1 MIMMRAFCLCL
12 ISFTISIAGAAQDI
26 DFLKDLKPY
35 QPEQKVSGTIRNWG
49 NNYIPGLTKDW
60 EEGFRKYQ
68 PDVQF
73 ETRLPGT
80 EAGMAGVYGG
90 IADLGFIG
98 REVYPEE
105 HNAFVGVF
113 GYEPTVIEISS
124 GSYATPHHTFSLQ
137 VFVHNENP
145 ISKLTF
151 AQLNRIFGCGC
162 SSNVQGPIRKWGQ
175 LGLSGDWADKP
186 IHVYGYNFDT
196 GMAGYFNKVVLS
208 DSSNWNSELKDFDNG
223 RDEKGEVIN
232 AGVYILRAL
241 ADDPYGIAFANV
253 MYGNAK
259 VKALPLARAEG
270 GPYVEP
276 SKENVWRRSYPIT
289 RYTTVVIN
297 RPPGKPVDPKVK
309 EFLRYILSRDGMAAV
324 VRDGAYLPL
333 TRELIEEQL
342 RKLE

>member
-1 MIMMRAFCLCL
+1 MIRALCL
-12 ISFTISIAGAAQDI
+12 ILIVWAASLVAAAQDI

-35 QPEQKVSGTIRNWG
+35 HPEQKVSGRIRNWG
-49 NNYIPGLTKDW
+49 NNYIPSLMKDW

-68 PDVQF
+68 PGVQF
-73 ETRLPGT
+73 ETSLRGT
-80 EAGMAGVYGG
+80 ETGMAGVYGG
-90 IADLGFIG
+90 IADLGFVG
-98 REVYPEE
+98 REIYPEE
-105 HNAFVGVF
+105 HNAFLGVF

-137 VFVHNENP
+137 VFVHQENP

-162 SSNVQGPIRKWGQ
+162 SSKAQESIRKWGQ
-175 LGLSGDWADKP
+175 LGLTGEWADKP

-196 GMAGYFNKVVLS
+196 GMAGYFDKVVLKG
-208 DSSNWNSELKDFDNG
+208 SSRWNSELKDFANG
-223 RDEKGEVIN
+223 RGEKGEVIN

-241 ADDPYGIAFANV
+241 ADDPDGIAFANV
-253 MYGNAK
+253 MYGNAD
-259 VKALPLARAEG
+259 VKALSLARSEN
-270 GPYVEP
+270 GPYVQP
-276 SKENVWRRSYPIT
+276 TKENVWRRTYPIT

-297 RPPGKPVDPKVK
+297 RQPGKPVDPKLK

-333 TRELIEEQL
+333 TQELIEEQL